1 MAAGVQNDDEIIAGI
16 NVTPLVDIVLVILI
30 IFIVTASFVLKNNIP
45 VNLPKAA
52 TGEASAGGLLNVAIT
67 DKGKIYLNGQPAEDG
82 SFAKA
87 VEQEQAKVKEKGDK
101 VSLFISADVK
111 AQYGV
116 FARVVDRF
124 RELGVTDIALD
135 TQPIELNA
143 QQAAAASAQA
153 DEDVENP

>member
-1 MAAGVQNDDEIIAGI
+1 MAAGVQGDDEIIAGI

-30 IFIVTASFVLKNNIP
+30 IFIVTASFVLRQHIP
-45 VNLPKAA
+45 VDLPKAA
-52 TGEASAGGLLNVAIT
+52 TGETTGGGLLNVAIT
-67 DKGKIYLNGQPAEDG
+67 AEGQIYINGQPSELAAFEAAVREARAELKTEG
-82 SFAKA
+82 
-87 VEQEQAKVKEKGDK
+87 GD

-135 TQPIELNA
+135 TQPLDVNPA
-143 QQAAAASAQA
+143 QQGG
-153 DEDVENP
+153 